1 MTDQY
6 QAFTQSPIGKFVV
19 KNLGLPSPVV
29 LERFESA
36 QPVVNGAVLVGA
48 APSSVLSGAI
58 AQVLSNIHADS
69 YVGNNVALQQEAAKV
84 GLNLRPFNA
93 GDKESKFKA
102 VVFDASGIQNSE
114 QLNELYKFFNPIA
127 RQVATSGRVIVI
139 GTTPETAKTVKQ
151 AIAQRALEGFIKS
164 VGKEFKKG
172 ITAVLVGA
180 APSSVLSGAIAQ
192 VLSNIH
198 ADSYVGNNVALQQEA
213 AKVGLNLR
221 PFNAGDKESKFKAVV
236 FDASGIQNSEQLNE
250 LYKFFNPIARQ
261 VATSGRVIVIGT
273 TPETAKTVKQAIAQR
288 ALEGFIK
295 SVGKEFK
302 KGITAQVVYVD
313 EGAAANLESTLRFLL
328 SPRSAYVSGQVIRVS
343 KADVVDVDWAKP
355 LAGKTA
361 LVTGASR
368 GIGEAIAHVLAR
380 DGAHVICLDVPQ
392 QQADLDRV
400 AADIGGSTLAI
411 DITAADAGEKIKAA
425 AAKQGGLDI
434 IVHNAGITRDK
445 TLANMKPELWDLVIN
460 INLSAAE
467 RVNNYLLEI
476 TRDKTLANMKPELW
490 DLVININLSAAERV
504 NDYLLEND
512 GLNANG
518 RIVCVSSISGI
529 AGNLGQTNYAASKAG
544 VIGLVKFTAPILK
557 NGITINAVAPGFIET
572 QMTAAIP
579 FAIREAGRRMNSMQQ
594 GGLPVDVAETI
605 AWFASTASTGVN
617 GNVVRVCGQS
627 LLGA

>member
-1 MTDQY
+1 MIDQY

-29 LERFESA
+29 LDRFEQG
-36 QPVVNGAVLVGA
+36 QPVIRGAVLVGA
-48 APSSVLSGAI
+48 APEGVLSSAI
-58 AQVLSNIHADS
+58 ANVLSTIHADS
-69 YVGNNVALQQEAAKV
+69 YAGNNTDIQQAAAQV
-84 GLNLRPFNA
+84 GLNLRAFNS
-93 GDKESKFKA
+93 GDKESRFKA
-102 VVFDASGIQNSE
+102 VIFDASGIQNSE
-114 QLNELYKFFNPIA
+114 QLNELHKFFNPIA
-127 RQVATSGRVIVI
+127 RQIEGSGRVIVVA
-139 GTTPETAKTVKQ
+139 TTPESAKTVKQ
-151 AIAQRALEGFIKS
+151 AIAQRALEGF
-164 VGKEFKKG
+164 V
-172 ITAVLVGA
+172 
-180 APSSVLSGAIAQ
+180 
-192 VLSNIH
+192 
-198 ADSYVGNNVALQQEA
+198 
-213 AKVGLNLR
+213 
-221 PFNAGDKESKFKAVV
+221 
-236 FDASGIQNSEQLNE
+236 
-250 LYKFFNPIARQ
+250 
-261 VATSGRVIVIGT
+261 
-273 TPETAKTVKQAIAQR
+273 
-288 ALEGFIK
+288 K

-302 KGITAQVVYVD
+302 KGITAQLVYVD
-313 EGAAANLESTLRFLL
+313 EGAANNLESTLRFLL
-328 SPRSAYVSGQVIRVS
+328 SPRSAYVSGQVIRIS
-343 KADVVDVDWAKP
+343 KAEVVKVDWNKP

-368 GIGEAIAHVLAR
+368 GIGEAIAHILAR

-400 AADIGGSTLAI
+400 AADISGSALGL

-425 AAKQGGLDI
+425 AQKNGGLDI

-467 RVNNYLLEI
+467 RI
-476 TRDKTLANMKPELW
+476 
-490 DLVININLSAAERV
+490 

-579 FAIREAGRRMNSMQQ
+579 FAIREAGRRMNSMNQ

-605 AWFASTASTGVN
+605 AWFASSASTGLN

>member
-1 MTDQY
+1 MIDQY

-29 LERFESA
+29 LDRFEQG
-36 QPVVNGAVLVGA
+36 QPVIRGAVLVGA
-48 APSSVLSGAI
+48 APEGVLSSAI
-58 AQVLSNIHADS
+58 ANVLSIIHADS
-69 YVGNNVALQQEAAKV
+69 YAGNNTDIQQAAAQV
-84 GLNLRPFNA
+84 GLNLRAFNS
-93 GDKESKFKA
+93 GDKESRFKA
-102 VVFDASGIQNSE
+102 VIFDASGIQNSE
-114 QLNELYKFFNPIA
+114 QLNELHKFFNPIV
-127 RQVATSGRVIVI
+127 RQIEGSGRVIVVA
-139 GTTPETAKTVKQ
+139 TTPESAKTVKQ
-151 AIAQRALEGFIKS
+151 AIAQRALEGF
-164 VGKEFKKG
+164 V
-172 ITAVLVGA
+172 
-180 APSSVLSGAIAQ
+180 
-192 VLSNIH
+192 
-198 ADSYVGNNVALQQEA
+198 
-213 AKVGLNLR
+213 
-221 PFNAGDKESKFKAVV
+221 
-236 FDASGIQNSEQLNE
+236 
-250 LYKFFNPIARQ
+250 
-261 VATSGRVIVIGT
+261 
-273 TPETAKTVKQAIAQR
+273 
-288 ALEGFIK
+288 K

-302 KGITAQVVYVD
+302 KGITAQLVYVD
-313 EGAAANLESTLRFLL
+313 EGAANNLESTLRFLL
-328 SPRSAYVSGQVIRVS
+328 SPRSAYVSGQVIRIS
-343 KADVVDVDWAKP
+343 KAEVVKVDWNKP

-368 GIGEAIAHVLAR
+368 GIGEAIAHILAR

-400 AADIGGSTLAI
+400 AADISGSALGL

-425 AAKQGGLDI
+425 AQKNGGLDI

-467 RVNNYLLEI
+467 RI
-476 TRDKTLANMKPELW
+476 
-490 DLVININLSAAERV
+490 

-579 FAIREAGRRMNSMQQ
+579 FAIREAGRRMNSMNQ

-605 AWFASTASTGVN
+605 AWFASSASTGLN

>member
-1 MTDQY
+1 MIDQY

-29 LERFESA
+29 LDRFEQG
-36 QPVVNGAVLVGA
+36 QPVIRGAVLVGA
-48 APSSVLSGAI
+48 APEGVLSSAI
-58 AQVLSNIHADS
+58 ANVLSTIHADS
-69 YVGNNVALQQEAAKV
+69 YAGNNTDIQQAAAQV
-84 GLNLRPFNA
+84 GLNLRAFNS
-93 GDKESKFKA
+93 GDKESRFKA
-102 VVFDASGIQNSE
+102 VIFDASGIQNSE
-114 QLNELYKFFNPIA
+114 QLNELHKFFNPIA
-127 RQVATSGRVIVI
+127 RQIEGSGRVIVVA
-139 GTTPETAKTVKQ
+139 TTPESAKTVKQ
-151 AIAQRALEGFIKS
+151 AIAQRALEGF
-164 VGKEFKKG
+164 V
-172 ITAVLVGA
+172 
-180 APSSVLSGAIAQ
+180 
-192 VLSNIH
+192 
-198 ADSYVGNNVALQQEA
+198 
-213 AKVGLNLR
+213 
-221 PFNAGDKESKFKAVV
+221 
-236 FDASGIQNSEQLNE
+236 
-250 LYKFFNPIARQ
+250 
-261 VATSGRVIVIGT
+261 
-273 TPETAKTVKQAIAQR
+273 
-288 ALEGFIK
+288 K

-302 KGITAQVVYVD
+302 KGITAQLVYVD
-313 EGAAANLESTLRFLL
+313 EGAANNLESTLRFLL
-328 SPRSAYVSGQVIRVS
+328 SPRSAYVSGQVIRIS
-343 KADVVDVDWAKP
+343 KAEVVKVDWNKP

-368 GIGEAIAHVLAR
+368 GIGEAIAHILAR

-400 AADIGGSTLAI
+400 AADISGYALGL
-411 DITAADAGEKIKAA
+411 DFTAADAGEKIKATA
-425 AAKQGGLDI
+425 QKNGGLDI

-467 RVNNYLLEI
+467 RI
-476 TRDKTLANMKPELW
+476 
-490 DLVININLSAAERV
+490 

-518 RIVCVSSISGI
+518 RIICVSSISGI

-579 FAIREAGRRMNSMQQ
+579 FAIREAGRRMNSMNQ

-605 AWFASTASTGVN
+605 AWFASSASTGLN

>member
-36 QPVVNGAVLVGA
+36 QPVVKGAVLVGA

-114 QLNELYKFFNPIA
+114 QLNELYKFF
-127 RQVATSGRVIVI
+127 
-139 GTTPETAKTVKQ
+139 
-151 AIAQRALEGFIKS
+151 
-164 VGKEFKKG
+164 
-172 ITAVLVGA
+172 
-180 APSSVLSGAIAQ
+180 
-192 VLSNIH
+192 
-198 ADSYVGNNVALQQEA
+198 Y
-213 AKVGLNLR
+213 
-221 PFNAGDKESKFKAVV
+221 
-236 FDASGIQNSEQLNE
+236 
-250 LYKFFNPIARQ
+250 PIARQ

-467 RVNNYLLEI
+467 RVN
-476 TRDKTLANMKPELW
+476 
-490 DLVININLSAAERV
+490 
-504 NDYLLEND
+504 DYLLEND

>member
-6 QAFTQSPIGKFVV
+6 QAFAQSPLGKLVI
-19 KNLGLPSPVV
+19 KNLGLPSPQS
-29 LERFESA
+29 LDRFENA
-36 QPVVNGAVLVGA
+36 QPVVQGEVLLGA
-48 APSSVLSGAI
+48 ATGSTLSGAI
-58 AQVLSNIHADS
+58 AQVLNNIHANS
-69 YVGNNVALQQEAAKV
+69 YAGNNAALQQAAAQV
-84 GLNLRPFNA
+84 GLNLRAYNE

-102 VVFDASGIQNSE
+102 LVFDASGIENSE
-114 QLNELYKFFNPIA
+114 QLNELYNFFHPVA
-127 RQVATSGRVIVI
+127 RQVRASGRVIVV
-139 GTTPETAKTVKQ
+139 GVTPESAASVKQ
-151 AIAQRALEGFIKS
+151 AIAQRALEGF
-164 VGKEFKKG
+164 V
-172 ITAVLVGA
+172 
-180 APSSVLSGAIAQ
+180 
-192 VLSNIH
+192 
-198 ADSYVGNNVALQQEA
+198 
-213 AKVGLNLR
+213 R
-221 PFNAGDKESKFKAVV
+221 
-236 FDASGIQNSEQLNE
+236 
-250 LYKFFNPIARQ
+250 
-261 VATSGRVIVIGT
+261 
-273 TPETAKTVKQAIAQR
+273 
-288 ALEGFIK
+288 

-302 KGITAQVVYVD
+302 KGITAQLIYVD
-313 EGAAANLESTLRFLL
+313 QGAEQNLESTLRFVL

-343 KADVVDVDWAKP
+343 KADVVKVDWTKP

-361 LVTGASR
+361 VVTGASR

-400 AADIGGSTLAI
+400 AAQIGGSTLAL

-425 AAKQGGLDI
+425 AQAQGGLDA

-445 TLANMKPELWDLVIN
+445 TLANMKPELWDLV
-460 INLSAAE
+460 
-467 RVNNYLLEI
+467 V
-476 TRDKTLANMKPELW
+476 
-490 DLVININLSAAERV
+490 NINLSAAERV

-544 VIGLVKFTAPILK
+544 VVGLVKFTAPILK

-579 FAIREAGRRMNSMQQ
+579 FAIREAGRRMNSMSQ

-605 AWFASTASTGVN
+605 ALFAAPASSGLN

>member
-1 MTDQY
+1 MSDQY
-6 QAFTQSPIGKFVV
+6 QAFAKSPIGKFVI
-19 KNLGLPSPVV
+19 KNLGLPSPIQ

-36 QPVVNGAVLVGA
+36 TPVVKGAVLLGA
-48 APSSVLSGAI
+48 APKGHFTSEI
-58 AQVLSNIHADS
+58 AQVLSNMHANT
-69 YVGNNVALQQEAAKV
+69 YAGNNAELQQAAAKT
-84 GLNLRPFNA
+84 GLNVGAFNE

-114 QLNELYKFFNPIA
+114 QLQELHKFFNPIA
-127 RQVATSGRVIVI
+127 RQIATSGRVIVI
-139 GTTPETAKTVKQ
+139 GLTPETAPTIKQ
-151 AIAQRALEGFIKS
+151 AIAQRALEGFVKS

-172 ITAVLVGA
+172 IAADLILVDADA
-180 APSSVLSGAIAQ
+180 AQ
-192 VLSNIH
+192 
-198 ADSYVGNNVALQQEA
+198 
-213 AKVGLNLR
+213 
-221 PFNAGDKESKFKAVV
+221 
-236 FDASGIQNSEQLNE
+236 
-250 LYKFFNPIARQ
+250 
-261 VATSGRVIVIGT
+261 
-273 TPETAKTVKQAIAQR
+273 
-288 ALEGFIK
+288 
-295 SVGKEFK
+295 
-302 KGITAQVVYVD
+302 
-313 EGAAANLESTLRFLL
+313 NLESALRFAI

-343 KADVVDVDWAKP
+343 KGDLVDVDWAKP

-380 DGAHVICLDVPQ
+380 DGAHVICLDVPPQ
-392 QQADLDRV
+392 QTDLDRV
-400 AADIGGSTLAI
+400 AGEIGGSTLAI

-425 AAKQGGLDI
+425 AAQHGGLDI

-445 TLANMKPELWDLVIN
+445 TLANMKQEMWDLVIN

-467 RVNNYLLEI
+467 RI
-476 TRDKTLANMKPELW
+476 
-490 DLVININLSAAERV
+490 
-504 NDYLLEND
+504 NDYLLSND

-544 VIGLVKFTAPILK
+544 VIGLVKFTAPVLK

-579 FAIREAGRRMNSMQQ
+579 FAIREAGRRMNSMSQ

-605 AWFASTASTGVN
+605 ALFASSASTGLN
-617 GNVVRVCGQS
+617 GNIVRVCGQS

>member
-1 MTDQY
+1 MIDQY

-29 LERFESA
+29 LDRFEQG
-36 QPVVNGAVLVGA
+36 QPVIRGAVLIGA
-48 APSSVLSGAI
+48 APEGVLSSAI
-58 AQVLSNIHADS
+58 ANVLSTIHADS
-69 YVGNNVALQQEAAKV
+69 YAGNNTDIQQAAAQV
-84 GLNLRPFNA
+84 GLNLRAFNS
-93 GDKESKFKA
+93 GDKESRFKA
-102 VVFDASGIQNSE
+102 VIFDASGIQNSE
-114 QLNELYKFFNPIA
+114 QLNELHKFFNPIA
-127 RQVATSGRVIVI
+127 RQIEGSGRVIVVA
-139 GTTPETAKTVKQ
+139 TTPESAKTVKQ
-151 AIAQRALEGFIKS
+151 AIAQRALEGF
-164 VGKEFKKG
+164 V
-172 ITAVLVGA
+172 
-180 APSSVLSGAIAQ
+180 
-192 VLSNIH
+192 
-198 ADSYVGNNVALQQEA
+198 
-213 AKVGLNLR
+213 
-221 PFNAGDKESKFKAVV
+221 
-236 FDASGIQNSEQLNE
+236 
-250 LYKFFNPIARQ
+250 
-261 VATSGRVIVIGT
+261 
-273 TPETAKTVKQAIAQR
+273 
-288 ALEGFIK
+288 K

-302 KGITAQVVYVD
+302 KGITAQLVYVD
-313 EGAAANLESTLRFLL
+313 DGAANNLESTLRFLL
-328 SPRSAYVSGQVIRVS
+328 SPRSAYVSGQVIRIS
-343 KADVVDVDWAKP
+343 KAEVVKVDWNKP

-368 GIGEAIAHVLAR
+368 GIGEAIAHILAR

-400 AADIGGSTLAI
+400 AADISGSALGL

-425 AAKQGGLDI
+425 AQKNGGLDI

-467 RVNNYLLEI
+467 RI
-476 TRDKTLANMKPELW
+476 
-490 DLVININLSAAERV
+490 

-579 FAIREAGRRMNSMQQ
+579 FAIREAGRRMNSMNQ

-605 AWFASTASTGVN
+605 AWFASSASTGLN